1 MIPAG
6 RQERRF
12 PFIALEGTDG
22 SGKSTLRISLAQALR
37 QVASTVTEFGQH
49 SWLDTDAARLIVG
62 NRMARSNGNA
72 DAVVEAYL
80 RDKRLH
86 FEFNI
91 KPALAVGPVLTDR
104 YVLSDIVYHHV
115 LHGVPMERISAA
127 MTALRMPTP
136 DVIVFVDTPPAL
148 AWTRIGTRNKELRP
162 YERPDTLVQLYDAY
176 DRAIQANLVPTR
188 VLRFRNHEELSDSA
202 TQRLVASLLS
212 QFPQLSHDREVPTDV

>member
-1 MIPAG
+1 MIPTS
-6 RQERRF
+6 RRDRRF

-22 SGKSTLRISLAQALR
+22 SGKSTLRIELAKALR
-37 QVASTVTEFGQH
+37 RFAPTVTELGQH
-49 SWLDTDAARLIVG
+49 SWLDAASARVIVG
-62 NRMARSNGNA
+62 NRMARSSWNA
-72 DAVVEAYL
+72 EAVVEAYL
-80 RDKRLH
+80 RDKHLH

-127 MTALRMPTP
+127 MEALRMPAP

-188 VLRFRNHEELSDSA
+188 ILRFRNNDQLSESA
-202 TQRLVASLLS
+202 VQGLVDSLLPE
-212 QFPQLSHDREVPTDV
+212 FPHLSTNREAPTDV